1 MSKSKNLAQIS
12 AKIDVDANGNVN
24 INSAVSPSSVT
35 GKKDAVDEDGN
46 PILQTMQASSPEVMA
61 NVVAE
66 LQFLRKRVTSL
77 EEEITYLKAA

>member
-12 AKIDVDANGNVN
+12 AKIDVDANGDV
-24 INSAVSPSSVT
+24 
-35 GKKDAVDEDGN
+35 
-46 PILQTMQASSPEVMA
+46 SPEVMA